1 MISKY
6 NINTCILLG
15 TYSVP
20 DALYQYMFDPHSYS
34 VRQFVSLILT
44 NEAICLRC

>member
-34 VRQFVSLILT
+34 D
-44 NEAICLRC
+44 EAVCFPDSH